1 MDQMPFLEASILL
14 PLLGAIAIAFLVPK
28 EDEGAV
34 RGAALVA
41 SLATFVVS
49 LPLFFLYDSGR
60 GGFQFERAIEW
71 LGPLGARFSL
81 GIDGISLLL
90 IVLTT
95 FLVPTAILASWR
107 GITRDVKE
115 FHVALLVLEAAMVG
129 VFAARDLLLFFL
141 FWEVMLVPMF
151 LLIGVWGAEDRI
163 RAAIKFFIYTAV
175 GSLLMLAAIAY
186 LYVVAGHTFDLAAI
200 STELA
205 SMRASG
211 QLTGTV
217 QFWLCLAFA
226 IAFAIKVPVFP
237 FHTWLPHA
245 HVQAPT
251 AGSVIL
257 AAVLLKMG
265 GYGFLRF
272 CLPLFPQGAQQLAF
286 ALCLL
291 GAIGVI
297 YGALMAL
304 AQKDLKRLIAYS
316 SISHLGLV
324 VIGIFAAL
332 AAADAPA
339 WLAGTLAPE
348 QAHALAA
355 GHARAMS
362 GSVFQMVAHG
372 LSTGA
377 LFFLVGS
384 IYDRR
389 HTKEIAKL
397 GGLAASAP
405 VMATCF
411 VLATLASVA
420 LPSTAGFVGEI
431 LILIGVYETTPLFA
445 ILGVTGMVLG
455 AAYMLWAVQRVFFG
469 PATGEN
475 VEVEDLDGIELAGLL
490 PLVIGGFVL
499 GLFPGPFLER
509 LEPAITAL
517 IASYGG

>member
-1 MDQMPFLEASILL
+1 MDQLPFLEASIFL
-14 PLLGAIAIAFLVPK
+14 PLLGALAIAFLVPR

-41 SLATFVVS
+41 SLATFVIS
-49 LPLFFLYDSGR
+49 LPLFFRYDAAL
-60 GGFQFERAIEW
+60 GGFQFQRVVDW
-71 LGPLGARFSL
+71 LGPFGASFKLGV
-81 GIDGISLLL
+81 DGISLLL

-95 FLVPTAILASWR
+95 FLVPASILASWR
-107 GITRDVKE
+107 GITKGVKE

-151 LLIGVWGAEDRI
+151 LLIGVWGGEDRI
-163 RAAIKFFIYTAV
+163 KAAIKFFIYTAV
-175 GSLLMLAAIAY
+175 GSLLMMAAIAWI
-186 LYVVAGHTFDLAAI
+186 YVAAGQSFDLEVAAR
-200 STELA
+200 ELA
-205 SMRASG
+205 ALRESG
-211 QLTGTV
+211 ALGSGAQL
-217 QFWLCLAFA
+217 WLCLAFV

-265 GYGFLRF
+265 GYGFIRF

-286 ALCLL
+286 GMCLL

-332 AAADAPA
+332 ASHDAEA
-339 WLAGTLAPE
+339 WLAGTLPAAE
-348 QAHALAA
+348 AHALAA
-355 GHARAMS
+355 GHARALS

-377 LFFLVGS
+377 LFFLVGT

-397 GGLAASAP
+397 GGLAAAAP
-405 VMATCF
+405 VMASCF
-411 VLATLASVA
+411 VGATLASVA

-431 LILIGVYETTPLFA
+431 LILIGTYETTPLFA
-445 ILGVTGMVLG
+445 VLGIAGMVLG
-455 AAYMLWAVQRVFFG
+455 AAYMLFAVQRVFFG
-469 PATGEN
+469 PASGEN
-475 VEVEDLDGIELAGLL
+475 AEVEDLDGIELCGLL
-490 PLVIGGFVL
+490 PLVIGSFVL
-499 GLFPGPFLER
+499 GLLPGPFLER
-509 LEPAITAL
+509 LEPAVAAL

>member
-1 MDQMPFLEASILL
+1 VDQLPFLEVSIFL
-14 PLLGAIAIAFLVPK
+14 PLLGALAIAFWVPA
-28 EDEGAV
+28 EDDDAA
-34 RGAALVA
+34 RSAALLT
-41 SLATFVVS
+41 SLATFLVS
-49 LPLFFLYDSGR
+49 LPLFLFYDVSQ
-60 GGFQFERAIEW
+60 GGFQFERQVAW
-71 LGPLGARFSL
+71 LGPLGASFSVGL
-81 GIDGISLLL
+81 DGISLLL
-90 IVLTT
+90 VVLTT
-95 FLVPTAILASWR
+95 FLVPTSILASWR
-107 GITRDVKE
+107 GIRTGVKN

-141 FWEVMLVPMF
+141 FWEVMLIPMF
-151 LLIGVWGAEDRI
+151 LLIGVWGGEQRVQ
-163 RAAIKFFIYTAV
+163 AAVKFFLYTAV

-186 LYVVAGHTFDLAAI
+186 VYVVSGHTFDLVTI

-205 SMRASG
+205 SLRGTGALSAS
-211 QLTGTV
+211 T
-217 QFWLCLAFA
+217 QFWLCLAFLV
-226 IAFAIKVPVFP
+226 AFAIKVPVFP

-272 CLPLFPQGAQQLAF
+272 CLPLFPQGAQQLAY
-286 ALCLL
+286 LMCLL

-297 YGALMAL
+297 YGALMAF
-304 AQKDLKRLIAYS
+304 AQADLKRLIAYS

-324 VIGIFAAL
+324 VVGIFAAF
-332 AAADAPA
+332 AAPEAEA
-339 WLAGTLAPE
+339 WLAGTLPA
-348 QAHALAA
+348 ASADALAA
-355 GHARAMS
+355 GHARAVA

-377 LFFLVGS
+377 LFFLVGA

-397 GGLAASAP
+397 GGLAAPAP

-431 LILIGVYETTPLFA
+431 LILIGVYETTPVFA
-445 ILGVTGMVLG
+445 VLCITGMVLG
-455 AAYMLWAVQRVFFG
+455 AVYMLWAVQRTFFG
-469 PATGEN
+469 EATGDN
-475 VEVEDLDGIELAGLL
+475 ATCEDLDRIELCGLL
-490 PLVIGGFVL
+490 PLLLGGFVL
-499 GLFPGPFLER
+499 GLCPGPFLDR
-509 LEPAITAL
+509 LEPAVQTL